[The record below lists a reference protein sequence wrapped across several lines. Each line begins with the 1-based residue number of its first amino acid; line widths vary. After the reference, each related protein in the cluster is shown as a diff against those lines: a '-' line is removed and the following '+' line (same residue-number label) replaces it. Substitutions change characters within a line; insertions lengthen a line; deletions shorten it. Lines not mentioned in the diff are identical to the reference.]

1 MSSKNPN
8 HLIRQIVPSIQ
19 GVEQSLL
26 PHLDVN
32 LRHEL
37 FKDNNLPHIWCRQK
51 TFKSNIITIK
61 GLISIMELMMGGLH
75 LLLVSLVIICRQSD
89 KANSTP
95 TTLISLLWWTHIIGL
110 GIYSHPDSQRSH
122 KIKAPL
128 TKINT
133 TNRRKIVK
141 MSPQI
146 WILEAVKNQT
156 KVKCISLTALPTR

>member
-8 HLIRQIVPSIQ
+8 HLTHQTALNIQ

-32 LRHEL
+32 LRHESC
-37 FKDNNLPHIWCRQK
+37 KDNNLPHIWCRQK

-61 GLISIMELMMGGLH
+61 ELISIMELMMGGLH
-75 LLLVSLVIICRQSD
+75 LLLVSLVITCRQLD
-89 KANSTP
+89 RANSTQ
-95 TTLISLLWWTHIIGL
+95 TTLISLLWWTHIIGP
-110 GIYSHPDSQRSH
+110 GIYSHPDSLKSH
-122 KIKAPL
+122 KIKAL

-141 MSPQI
+141 MTPQI

-156 KVKCISLTALPTR
+156 KVKYISLTALPTR